1 MDRNIPVNA
10 SEDEVKV
17 FRSTIDECFDYVINS
32 LTEIINNNH
41 LPDKIMNEAEELGR
55 ITQGIAM
62 AIKAEVM
69 VTAASPLFNGNAD
82 YKGYTDSRGI
92 ELFNPNKSEQAKKQR
107 WIDAAEACRQAIDF
121 LKAQGHDL

>member
-1 MDRNIPVNA
+1 
-10 SEDEVKV
+10 
-17 FRSTIDECFDYVINS
+17 
-32 LTEIINNNH
+32 
-41 LPDKIMNEAEELGR
+41 MNEAEELGR

-121 LKAQGHDL
+121 LKAQ